1 MACLLFFRILAY
13 YHAGHQKHGRIQNF
27 DMHCSKQSYAE
38 YTYIVKIWMI
48 AVLGVYPYLLIVIF
62 DNLTSLT
69 LQFKI
74 RMRLDS
80 GINLK
85 IRFDSIIKIQ
95 QIIDVQM
102 LA

>member
-1 MACLLFFRILAY
+1 
-13 YHAGHQKHGRIQNF
+13 
-27 DMHCSKQSYAE
+27 
-38 YTYIVKIWMI
+38 MI

-62 DNLTSLT
+62 DNLASLA

>member
-1 MACLLFFRILAY
+1 
-13 YHAGHQKHGRIQNF
+13 
-27 DMHCSKQSYAE
+27 
-38 YTYIVKIWMI
+38 MI
-48 AVLGVYPYLLIVIF
+48 AVLWVYPYLLIVIF
-62 DNLTSLT
+62 DNLASLA

>member
-1 MACLLFFRILAY
+1 
-13 YHAGHQKHGRIQNF
+13 
-27 DMHCSKQSYAE
+27 
-38 YTYIVKIWMI
+38 MI
-48 AVLGVYPYLLIVIF
+48 AVLWVYPYLLIVIF
-62 DNLTSLT
+62 DNLASLA

-74 RMRLDS
+74 HMRLDS